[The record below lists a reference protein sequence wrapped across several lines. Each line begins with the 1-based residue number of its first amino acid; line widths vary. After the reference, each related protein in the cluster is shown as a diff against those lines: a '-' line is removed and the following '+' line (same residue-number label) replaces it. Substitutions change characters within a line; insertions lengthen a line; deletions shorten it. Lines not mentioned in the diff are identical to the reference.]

1 LTNIV
6 NGQATAAQKAGQ
18 QSQRSPLATPTP
30 SAATPA
36 AQQAAAQSRLA
47 RGLADASGG
56 ESGAEFSPYITI
68 TPDDRTNAIVVNG
81 TPDDIRLIRELV
93 SQIDIILPQVRI
105 EVIIAD
111 VTLDDTDTTGID
123 ALGLQITNNKLVGI
137 SSSGPTFALSGPIA
151 SGSTTASTYATL
163 TPGGR
168 LFGYSLT
175 GILGLTTT
183 PRKGKTQ
190 ILSSPTIVTSHNK
203 KAQIFVGEQRPSI
216 SGYLN
221 TGTTTTTVGG
231 GYQSNVQ
238 QQKIGITLTVTPL
251 IGDDGSVQLD
261 ITTSV
266 EEPLADVVIDG
277 NSQPHTSERT
287 TQSYVT
293 AKSGEIVVLGG
304 LQKTT
309 DSATTSRLGP
319 IPIIGDLFGTRTK
332 AKHRTDLI
340 FFLRPMVLT
349 NTPADNAEYIKRL
362 DGMPHK
368 EEVKAMLDPDAPA
381 AGKPKK

>member
-1 LTNIV
+1 MITL
-6 NGQATAAQKAGQ
+6 
-18 QSQRSPLATPTP
+18 
-30 SAATPA
+30 
-36 AQQAAAQSRLA
+36 
-47 RGLADASGG
+47 
-56 ESGAEFSPYITI
+56 FS
-68 TPDDRTNAIVVNG
+68 DDRTNSIVVNG
-81 TPDDIRLIRELV
+81 TNDDQRLIREIV
-93 SQIDIILPQVRI
+93 DKMDMILPQVRI
-105 EVIIAD
+105 EVVIAD

-137 SSSGPTFALSGPIA
+137 SASGPTFGLSGQAA
-151 SGSTTASTYATL
+151 SGSTTGTTYATL
-163 TPGGR
+163 TPGGM

-221 TGTTTTTVGG
+221 TGTTTSTVGG

-266 EEPLADVVIDG
+266 EEPLTDVVIDG
-277 NSQPHTSERT
+277 NAQPHTSERT

-293 AKSGEIVVLGG
+293 AKSGEIIVLGG

-309 DSATTSRLGP
+309 DATSTSRLGP
-319 IPIIGDLFGTRTK
+319 IPIIGDLLGTRTK

-349 NTPADNAEYIKRL
+349 NTPADNAEFIKRL

-368 EEVKAMLDPDAPA
+368 EEVKTMLDPNAPA
-381 AGKPKK
+381 RGKPHK